1 MSRVRFPVNAITIET
16 FKRDAEGWPN
26 PNQTQRAETNNQCLL
41 DQHDTIHS
49 SKVLFLARW
58 KKNTTDNRLLDK
70 DGLLT

>member
-26 PNQTQRAETNNQCLL
+26 LNQTQQAETNNQCLL

-49 SKVLFLARW
+49 SKGSVPCSLE
-58 KKNTTDNRLLDK
+58 KKTTDNRLLDK